1 MTSPIIIQQGNA
13 AQSIQG
19 GIANFLQAFQ
29 QQQAQQAQQQQSAEQ
44 LEIQQ
49 QNAKTAL
56 MNAELGR
63 DRLRAQ
69 QAEAEQARLARQAIG
84 EQISNII
91 APAAPAEGT
100 ATPVGPQ
107 SGSVSTPAGEL
118 PVTPASKP
126 AAPDAGRQTATGAV
140 ASLTKQGFAGE
151 AVDALSAISSA
162 EEVAAGREAQ
172 GELGRLRT
180 TALGRINDPVMRQT
194 LETVYVAQDAGTPP
208 SIITAMAA
216 DLIEQGRID
225 PNEIA
230 KLRRDP
236 RLQTV
241 AALPDAQFIQASTQV
256 LQSLSKFNLGLMG
269 TGPAATTEDE
279 FVERHLTRLT
289 LPSTDTFGIPHPAQ
303 FRPTEGANFL
313 RQLWQGIQRTKAGA
327 RGFNPPR
334 GPLTNTG
341 AGGFE
346 GVTGQNAEAL
356 AQALS
361 EMLSSPTP
369 GGGTAGENISMS
381 QMRTLIESQMTQNN
395 IPVDSRVVTAVLLR
409 AGQLNM
415 RR

>member
-84 EQISNII
+84 EQISDII
-91 APAAPAEGT
+91 APAAPSTSTGGQAVAPAEG
-100 ATPVGPQ
+100 AKA
-107 SGSVSTPAGEL
+107 PAPEQ
-118 PVTPASKP
+118 
-126 AAPDAGRQTATGAV
+126 GRQTATGAV

-180 TALGRINDPVMRQT
+180 TALGRIADPVMRQT
-194 LETVYVAQDAGTPP
+194 LETVYAAQDAGTPP
-208 SIITAMAA
+208 AIITAMAA

-369 GGGTAGENISMS
+369 GGGTAGENMSMS